1 MKSTAFQY
9 LNLSES
15 IQEYNERFYVVTTSA
30 PEELTSH
37 QLEMKEYYTLN
48 WARSSRVQKTYAIS
62 SSGLEKIQNMKNPQY
77 WFVIT
82 EGWCG
87 DSSQSLPVMAAIANH
102 SNGSIDLRIVS
113 RDAHPALLEQ
123 YLTNGS
129 MSIPKLIA
137 TSFDGEELWQW
148 GPRPKPASDLFNS
161 MKQQHKEKED
171 IYKALHAWYAG
182 NKGQAI
188 EEELLQHII

>member
-62 SSGLEKIQNMKNPQY
+62 SSGLEKIQNMKNP
-77 WFVIT
+77 
-82 EGWCG
+82 
-87 DSSQSLPVMAAIANH
+87 
-102 SNGSIDLRIVS
+102 
-113 RDAHPALLEQ
+113 
-123 YLTNGS
+123 
-129 MSIPKLIA
+129 
-137 TSFDGEELWQW
+137 
-148 GPRPKPASDLFNS
+148 
-161 MKQQHKEKED
+161 
-171 IYKALHAWYAG
+171 
-182 NKGQAI
+182 
-188 EEELLQHII
+188 